1 MENEENKPVINLD
14 LKRVFIPE
22 VLYCPEVFNA
32 DGSVD
37 EIAYVAVPVMAYL
50 IGEHLNYLSD
60 GKIDIEYSVVP
71 FWTQEDLRI
80 VSYKCNEDGICTN
93 AYENVT
99 DYFDRYED
107 CERYCKNEINMDII
121 IKYLS
126 NLPNRSNNYLQHAN
140 DRMEKLQKGALELA
154 QSQNKSI
161 IELLKSMKYESY
173 DKSM

>member
-1 MENEENKPVINLD
+1 MGNEENKPIINLN

-22 VLYCPEVFNA
+22 VFYCPEVFNA

-37 EIAYVAVPVMAYL
+37 EIAYGAVPVMAYL
-50 IGEHLNYLSD
+50 IGEHINYLND
-60 GKIDIEYSVVP
+60 GNIDIQYSVVP

-99 DYFDRYED
+99 DYFERYED
-107 CERYCKNEINMDII
+107 CERYCKNEINVNLII
-121 IKYLS
+121 NYLS
-126 NLPNRSNNYLQHAN
+126 NIPQKGYNYLQHAN
-140 DRMEKLQKGALELA
+140 DRIEKLQKGALDLA

-161 IELLKSMKYESY
+161 IDLIRSTKFESNEKSM
-173 DKSM
+173 